1 MKSLTSRLA
10 SRLRYRVL
18 MELDLELI
26 QKHLS
31 GKTVGRD
38 VRLLDSV
45 PSTNAAL
52 RALAQQGAP
61 EGTVVIAD
69 EQSAGQ
75 GRLRKRWFS
84 PPGVNVYASVLLR
97 PSLPPRDVP
106 GYSFISSLALT
117 DAIQAEGLAPAIKWP
132 NDVLVERRKVAGS
145 LVECATSD
153 RHVDWVILGVGVNV
167 NVTRGALQAAL
178 GKASHAAGSLAE
190 AARREIDRNA
200 FAAAF
205 LNLVDEW
212 TQIYA
217 LQGAAPVVEAWRDRD
232 ILTGR
237 RVEVRGEG
245 TVYEGRVLGVD
256 REGYLVVRDAR
267 GERRRVL
274 DGEIRL
280 SD

>member
-1 MKSLTSRLA
+1 MI
-10 SRLRYRVL
+10 
-18 MELDLELI
+18 MDLDRDLI
-26 QKHLS
+26 VKQLS

-38 VRLLDSV
+38 VRLLDAV
-45 PSTNAAL
+45 PSTNGAL
-52 RALAQQGAP
+52 RLLAQQGAP
-61 EGTVVIAD
+61 EGTVVVAD
-69 EQSAGQ
+69 EQTAGQ
-75 GRLRKRWFS
+75 GRLRKLWFS
-84 PPGVNVYASVLLR
+84 PPAVNVYASVLLR
-97 PSLPPRDVP
+97 PPIPPREVP

-153 RHVDWVILGVGVNV
+153 RQVDWVILGVGVNV
-167 NVTRGALQAAL
+167 NVTRAALQAAL
-178 GKASHAAGSLAE
+178 GEASHAAGSLAE

-212 TQIYA
+212 AQIYA
-217 LQGAAPVVEAWRDRD
+217 LQGPGPVLEAWRDRD

-237 RVEVRGEG
+237 RVEVRGDG
-245 TVYEGRVLGVD
+245 TAYEGRVLGVD

-267 GERRRVL
+267 GARRRVL

>member
-1 MKSLTSRLA
+1 MLA
-10 SRLRYRVL
+10 FK
-18 MELDLELI
+18 DLFKNHRPRRGGLEILKYI
-26 QKHLS
+26 GPGFLV
-31 GKTVGRD
+31 TVGFID
-38 VRLLDSV
+38 PGNWAANVAAGAEFGYCLLWMV
-45 PSTNAAL
+45 TLSTIMLIVLQHNAAHL
-52 RALAQQGAP
+52 GIAPGLCLSEASTKFLHPWVSRIMLATAMLATMATALAVA
-61 EGTVVIAD
+61 EAVETC
-69 EQSAGQ
+69 
-75 GRLRKRWFS
+75 
-84 PPGVNVYASVLLR
+84 GV
-97 PSLPPRDVP
+97 
-106 GYSFISSLALT
+106 
-117 DAIQAEGLAPAIKWP
+117 PAQVKWP
-132 NDVLVERRKVAGS
+132 NDVLVDRRKVAGS

-280 SD
+280 FD

>member
-1 MKSLTSRLA
+1 MI
-10 SRLRYRVL
+10 
-18 MELDLELI
+18 MDLDRDLI
-26 QKHLS
+26 VKQLS

-38 VRLLDSV
+38 VRLLDAV
-45 PSTNAAL
+45 PSTNGAL
-52 RALAQQGAP
+52 RLLAQQGAP
-61 EGTVVIAD
+61 EGTVVVAD
-69 EQSAGQ
+69 EQTAGQ
-75 GRLRKRWFS
+75 GRLRKLWFS
-84 PPGVNVYASVLLR
+84 PPAVNVYASVLLR
-97 PSLPPRDVP
+97 PPIPPREVP

-153 RHVDWVILGVGVNV
+153 RQVDWVILGVGVNV
-167 NVTRGALQAAL
+167 NVGRGALQAAL
-178 GKASHAAGSLAE
+178 GEASHAAGSLAE

-212 TQIYA
+212 AQIYA
-217 LQGAAPVVEAWRDRD
+217 LQGPGPVLEAWRDRD

-237 RVEVRGEG
+237 RVEVRGDG
-245 TVYEGRVLGVD
+245 TAYEGRVLGVD

-267 GERRRVL
+267 GARRRGL